1 MKVMLQKS
9 AEKHLTPEVS
19 PGRFCHQI
27 MYIICT
33 LYIAGIPYIYIHTVY
48 IYIYVLS
55 IYIKK
60 NLLNIHNIINCLAGF
75 LLLTMRRNQP
85 LCDFIVFPFCQVKTP
100 QKKS

>member
-33 LYIAGIPYIYIHTVY
+33 LYIAGIPYIYTY
-48 IYIYVLS
+48 SIYIYVLS

-85 LCDFIVFPFCQVKTP
+85 LCDFIVFSILSSQNPP
-100 QKKS
+100 KKS